1 MKFRFCGDLDCPDW
15 LLAEISILS
24 KMSSVKMK
32 LFCSQ
37 VISEILGGKID
48 YAKAAKLTSDAK
60 FEIPDIKAAIAALN
74 FIFSSSA
81 RHGVDGE
88 TVSNEL
94 QQLGLPKEHANGVC
108 KTYEDK
114 MQQMKEVFK
123 NQSMRFSRLKSID
136 WRVDYAI
143 SSSLIDDVHEP
154 EVQLKFAKTD
164 GSDALKEEQFSFTV
178 SGDQFRTLLADLK
191 QAYKY
196 ISDVSS
202 N

>member
-32 LFCSQ
+32 LLCSQ
-37 VISEILGGKID
+37 VVAEILGGNID

-114 MQQMKEVFK
+114 MPQIKEVFK
-123 NQSMRFSRLKSID
+123 NQSLRFSRLKSID

-143 SSSLIDDVHEP
+143 SSSLIDEVNEP
-154 EVQLKFAKTD
+154 EVQLKFVKRD
-164 GSDALKEEQFSFTV
+164 GSDELKEEQFSFTV